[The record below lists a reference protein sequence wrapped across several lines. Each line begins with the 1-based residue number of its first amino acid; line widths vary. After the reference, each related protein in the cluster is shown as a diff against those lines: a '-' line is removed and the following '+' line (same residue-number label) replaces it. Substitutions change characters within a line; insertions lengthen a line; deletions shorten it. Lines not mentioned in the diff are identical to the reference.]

1 MRIVQQSP
9 TQLMAHNSPF
19 GSRLGSSLLVM
30 LGASIFAVP
39 TSLANEHLNVQVYA
53 YVFIS
58 LGVVALLISGR
69 FITWMFDKSD
79 DSLLIQSQILFITK
93 KSKYALKE
101 IDKVQIESEMTGEDG
116 TLSFGIELLLIGG
129 ERLHLCPSF
138 NLSEFTAKD
147 GVRRISSFLDL

>member
-19 GSRLGSSLLVM
+19 GIRLGCYGLFVI
-30 LGASIFAVP
+30 LGASMFAVP
-39 TSLANEHLNVQVYA
+39 THSTDEEVYA
-53 YVFIS
+53 YVLIAY
-58 LGVVALLISGR
+58 GVLMLLTSGR
-69 FITWMFDKSD
+69 FITWTFDKSD
-79 DSLLIQSQILFITK
+79 GSLLIQSQILFITK

-101 IDKVQIESEMTGEDG
+101 IDNVQIESEMTGEDG
-116 TLSFGIELLLIGG
+116 TRSFGIELLLIGG